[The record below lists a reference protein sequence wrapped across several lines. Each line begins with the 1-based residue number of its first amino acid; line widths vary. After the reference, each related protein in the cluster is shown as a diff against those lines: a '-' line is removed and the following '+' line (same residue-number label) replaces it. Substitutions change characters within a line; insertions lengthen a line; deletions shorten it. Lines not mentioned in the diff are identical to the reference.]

1 VGRAGCGCAL
11 FRASRHLGLRSPG
24 QLGEQQ
30 VIFNRYS
37 MVVADTK
44 VEIGRPQIAD
54 EQDRTAARSADDVIE

>member
-1 VGRAGCGCAL
+1 
-11 FRASRHLGLRSPG
+11 
-24 QLGEQQ
+24 